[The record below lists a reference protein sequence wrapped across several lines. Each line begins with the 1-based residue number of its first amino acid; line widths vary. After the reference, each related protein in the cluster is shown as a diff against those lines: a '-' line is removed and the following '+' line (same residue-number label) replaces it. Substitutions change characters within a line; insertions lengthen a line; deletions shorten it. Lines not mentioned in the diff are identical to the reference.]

1 MSRTQVVILAAVA
14 AWGTNCSSTTQ
25 NTPPANPSS
34 SAGSAAS
41 DPLASWNEGPAK
53 TAIIRFVVS
62 VTQPGPDYVPPP
74 QRIAVFD
81 NDGTLWPEQP
91 VPTQLK
97 FTADRAKDI
106 VAANPEDQAQPALR
120 ALANSD
126 WKAVAAQGDSGL
138 QEILAA
144 TYAGMTTREFDSIVQ
159 RWIDTT
165 RDPRFGRLYTELSY
179 QPMLEL
185 LEYLRLNGFKSYIV
199 SGGGVDFMRP
209 WAEQV
214 YGVPPEQV
222 VGSRI
227 MLQYENENGVP
238 ALRRLPTLD
247 FIDDRDSK
255 PVGIQQ
261 VIGRQP
267 IAAFGNSD
275 GDFEMLEWTT
285 SGPGLRFG
293 LVVHHT
299 DGVREWAYDRES
311 RIGKLSHVLDV
322 APSRSWIVVDMK
334 RDWGTLYAF
343 QK

>member
-1 MSRTQVVILAAVA
+1 MSRVQVLVFAVLTA
-14 AWGTNCSSTTQ
+14 LGMGCSSTTQ
-25 NTPPANPSS
+25 
-34 SAGSAAS
+34 SAAPAHTSSKAHSVS
-41 DPLASWNEGPAK
+41 DSLPSWNDGSAK
-53 TAIIRFVVS
+53 TAIIRFVVA
-62 VTQPGPDYVPPP
+62 VTQPGPDYVAP
-74 QRIAVFD
+74 QERIAVFD

-97 FTADRAKDI
+97 FTADRARDI
-106 VAANPEDQAQPALR
+106 LAAHPEDQSQPAIR
-120 ALANSD
+120 ALADND
-126 WKAVAAQGDSGL
+126 WKAVAAHGDAGL

-144 TYAGMTTREFDSIVQ
+144 TYAGMTTREFDSIVK

-185 LEYLRLNGFKSYIV
+185 LEYLRVNGFKSFIV

-209 WAEQV
+209 WTERV

-227 MLQYENENGVP
+227 MLQYENEEGIP
-238 ALRRLPTLD
+238 SLRRLPTLD

-261 VIGRQP
+261 VVGRQP

-293 LVVHHT
+293 MLVHHT

-311 RIGKLSHVLDV
+311 HIGKLSHALDV
-322 APSRSWIVVDMK
+322 APSRSWTVVDMK